1 MWVITAVT
9 LDANWIKTTDYENLW
24 ITIVSN
30 YVIASMLSYN
40 DIKYNLLI
48 LYPFLIATTVIL
60 A

>member
-24 ITIVSN
+24 MTIVSI
-30 YVIASMLSYN
+30 YIIASMLSYN